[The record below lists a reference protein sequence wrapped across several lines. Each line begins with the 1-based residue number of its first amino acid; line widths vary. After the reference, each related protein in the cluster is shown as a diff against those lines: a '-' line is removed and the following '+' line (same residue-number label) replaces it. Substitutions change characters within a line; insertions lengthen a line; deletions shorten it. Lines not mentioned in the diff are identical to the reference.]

1 MNRSGAAM
9 LGRLRPRAD
18 AITRATMGS
27 APAAVEIED
36 LRVRRGEREVLHGL
50 SLNIAAGTVTGLLG
64 PSGSGKTTLMRAI
77 VGVQLVEVGSVR
89 VLGRPAGAAD
99 VRARV
104 GYMTQ
109 GRGLYEDL
117 TVRENVRYFC
127 RIAGAPA
134 ARAEEVLATVRLGSL
149 GDRLVR
155 TLSGGEQARAS
166 LATALVGRPAVLV
179 LDEPTVGLDPLLRR
193 DLWATFHRLADE
205 GAALL
210 VSSHVM
216 DEAANCDEL
225 LLLREGDILARGTP
239 AELRERT
246 DTDDLAEAFL
256 RLIEREP
263 SDGRDWPVLA
273 AGAVRDAEERG
284 R

>member
-1 MNRSGAAM
+1 MTGLAR
-9 LGRLRPRAD
+9 
-18 AITRATMGS
+18 
-27 APAAVEIED
+27 AAVEIDD
-36 LRVRRGEREVLHGL
+36 LRVRRGDREVLHGL
-50 SLNIAAGTVTGLLG
+50 SLTIAAGTVTGLLG

-77 VGVQLVEVGSVR
+77 VGVQLVDAGSVR
-89 VLGRPAGAAD
+89 VLGQPAGAAS
-99 VRARV
+99 VRSRV

-109 GRGLYEDL
+109 ARGLYEDL

-134 ARAEEVLATVRLGSL
+134 ARAEEALASVRLESL
-149 GDRLVR
+149 GDRVAR

-166 LATALVGRPAVLV
+166 LATALVGRPEVLI

-193 DLWATFHRLADE
+193 DLWRTFHRLADE

-225 LLLREGDILARGTP
+225 VLLREGDILARATP
-239 AELRERT
+239 DELRERT
-246 DTDDLAEAFL
+246 NTDDLAEAFL
-256 RLIEREP
+256 RLIERERP
-263 SDGRDWPVLA
+263 SDGRELSLPA
-273 AGAVRDAEERG
+273 SGAVPDDAQG
-284 R
+284 KGG

>member
-1 MNRSGAAM
+1 MT
-9 LGRLRPRAD
+9 D
-18 AITRATMGS
+18 S
-27 APAAVEIED
+27 APVAVEVED

-50 SLNIAAGTVTGLLG
+50 SLSIAGGTVTGLLG

-77 VGVQLVEVGSVR
+77 VGVQLVDSGSVR
-89 VLGRPAGAAD
+89 VLGEPAGAAS

-109 GRGLYEDL
+109 ARGLYEDL
-117 TVRENVRYFC
+117 TVRENARYFC
-127 RIAGAPA
+127 RIAGAPPG
-134 ARAEEVLATVRLGSL
+134 RAEEVLATVRLASL
-149 GDRLVR
+149 GDRVVR

-205 GAALL
+205 GAALV

-225 LLLREGDILARGTP
+225 VLLREGDILARATP
-239 AELRERT
+239 DELRERT
-246 DTDDLAEAFL
+246 HTDDLAEAFL

-263 SDGRDWPVLA
+263 PDGRPLA
-273 AGAVRDAEERG
+273 VPATGAARVAAEER
-284 R
+284 RR